1 MRAHLAHPYWLDHFG
16 VRGRRYITEDTGH
29 LFDRLLAFGESV
41 LADYGR
47 WLQRLLTRYALC
59 TRQSMH
65 FMTESIEVHLPL
77 RACVRASGPAR
88 GRSGGDA
95 LPTTRR

>member
-1 MRAHLAHPYWLDHFG
+1 
-16 VRGRRYITEDTGH
+16 VRDLRYTTEDTGH

-47 WLQRLLTRYALC
+47 WLKRLLTRNALC
-59 TRQSMH
+59 TLQLDQSMH
-65 FMTESIEVHLPL
+65 FIAESVELHLPL
-77 RACVRASGPAR
+77 RACGRASGPAR